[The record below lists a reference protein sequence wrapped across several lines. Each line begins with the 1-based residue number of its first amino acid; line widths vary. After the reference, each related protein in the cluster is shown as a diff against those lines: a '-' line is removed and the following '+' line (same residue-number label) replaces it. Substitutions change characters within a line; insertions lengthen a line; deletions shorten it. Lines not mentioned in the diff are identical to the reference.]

1 MYLVSNLIKYS
12 VCMYILFIV
21 GLFTVTNM
29 DLANA
34 EKYSND
40 DIGFSFE
47 YPDDWNIIKE
57 DYDPINN
64 EMLFFEDIVEINDGI
79 FPNIKV
85 SVKSVEDFFTKLI
98 NRTQTSMDHVLETEN
113 STKKNPNERLI
124 GISKIDIGE
133 DKGDKITYMR
143 NLDYN
148 GQTYYAYIVESYLQK
163 DNYMFMFELQALSF
177 EMTDR
182 EEEVYNDLL
191 KSFNFEGT

>member
-1 MYLVSNLIKYS
+1 MLKYIQIFILALILLYGS
-12 VCMYILFIV
+12 V
-21 GLFTVTNM
+21 FTIHNY
-29 DLANA
+29 ANA
-34 EKYSND
+34 EEYSNT

-64 EMLFFEDIVEINDGI
+64 DMLFFEDIIEINDGL

-85 SVKSVEDFFTKLI
+85 SVKSVEDLFTKLI

-113 STKKNPNERLI
+113 STKNDPAERLI
-124 GISKIDIGE
+124 GISKIDVGE

-148 GQTYYAYIVESYLQK
+148 GITYYAYVIESYLQK
-163 DNYMFMFELQALSF
+163 DNYMFKFTLQALSF

-191 KSFNFEGT
+191 KSFKFEGNRV